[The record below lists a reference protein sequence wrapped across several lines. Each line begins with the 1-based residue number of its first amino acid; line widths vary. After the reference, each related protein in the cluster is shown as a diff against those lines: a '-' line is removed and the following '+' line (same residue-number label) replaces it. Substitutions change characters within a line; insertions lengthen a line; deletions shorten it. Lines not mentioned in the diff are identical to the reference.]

1 MERMR
6 IQALSDGVINIVS
19 DDADIVFDFGVPAAH
34 KEILIGTDLW
44 SNPDADI
51 IGDIERWKT
60 IMRNAGYAVPT
71 GMVLTS
77 KTFGYIGINKAIKLD
92 IDKDGR
98 VILTDEIIKNYLKN
112 KVGISVAVVSGT
124 YKLED
129 ETEEQYFPDNK
140 VTLIPDGNLGSTYY
154 GTTPEE
160 ADKMYGSKLDC
171 SIVRT
176 GVAITTM
183 RKEDPVTVETKVSQL
198 GMPSFE
204 RADECFFATVG

>member
-1 MERMR
+1 M
-6 IQALSDGVINIVS
+6 L
-19 DDADIVFDFGVPAAH
+19 AA
-34 KEILIGTDLW
+34 DLW

-51 IGDIERWKT
+51 VGDIERWKI
-60 IMRNAGYAVPT
+60 IMRNAGYSVPVR
-71 GMVLTS
+71 MVLSS
-77 KTFGYIGINKAIKLD
+77 KTFGYIALNKAIKLD

-98 VILTDEIIKNYLKN
+98 VIMTDEIIKNYLKN
-112 KVGISVAVVSGT
+112 KVGISVSIISGT

-129 ETEEQYFPDNK
+129 ETEEQYYPDNK

-176 GVAITTM
+176 GIAVTTM
-183 RKEDPVTVETKVSQL
+183 RKEDPVTTETKVSQL